1 MKVLL
6 YDHAD
11 TVLSWTTEVLSE
23 DPEITIVGP
32 ARDRVILYNLLR
44 GRRVDVAIVGMKQCC
59 EFLDVYNSIYWRH
72 PPALK
77 KMCLGSFVNDATIDW
92 ALQLGYD
99 DVIDA
104 TDTRDEIRRQV
115 RDLHEGRRQVTDL
128 SGPEADLDDP
138 HTLSVQ
144 LNDIIDRE
152 IVRLISRGYADREIA
167 EWVYLS
173 PQTVRNRVSR
183 LLERSGARN
192 RTQLA
197 VLFVRGQV
205 SWVTAADDLD
215 RTA

>member
-1 MKVLL
+1 MRVLL

-11 TVLSWTTEVLSE
+11 TVIGWTTEVLRE
-23 DPEITIVGP
+23 DPDIVIVGP
-32 ARDRVILYNLLR
+32 AQDRVIVYNLLR
-44 GRRVDVAIVGMKQCC
+44 GRRIDVAVVGMKQCC

-72 PPALK
+72 PPVLK
-77 KMCLGSFVNDATIDW
+77 KMCLGSFATEATVDW

-99 DVIDA
+99 DVIDS
-104 TDTRDEIRRQV
+104 TDPRDDIRRQI

-128 SGPEADLDDP
+128 SGPESDTDDP

-144 LNDIIDRE
+144 LHDVIDRE

-167 EWVYLS
+167 QWVYLS

-183 LLERSGARN
+183 LLERSGTRN

-205 SWVTAADDLD
+205 TWITDTDGLD